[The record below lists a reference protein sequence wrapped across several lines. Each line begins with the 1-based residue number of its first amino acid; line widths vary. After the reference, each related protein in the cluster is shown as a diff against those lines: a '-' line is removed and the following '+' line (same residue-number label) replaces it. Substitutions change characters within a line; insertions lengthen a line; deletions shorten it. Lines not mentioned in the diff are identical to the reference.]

1 MWKTVHTDRPPCA
14 RALSC
19 QPSSSRRLNTAR
31 GMLAS
36 RSPRCWCCT
45 ADWAQAL
52 HAVSQCRD
60 ARARVG
66 GGSHHAASQSHLP
79 AVQSPFKEQSKS
91 LLHAAPRGVTV
102 ASSSTAARR
111 SIARHGHAGRAGA
124 ALYST
129 ILAARW
135 GNSSRIHRYQIYS
148 GTYHKAIAV
157 TAAADVSWHWSC
169 I

>member
-1 MWKTVHTDRPPCA
+1 
-14 RALSC
+14 
-19 QPSSSRRLNTAR
+19 
-31 GMLAS
+31 MLAS

-91 LLHAAPRGVTV
+91 LLHAAPKGVTV

-135 GNSSRIHRYQIYS
+135 GQFEQNSSIPDIAS

-157 TAAADVSWHWSC
+157 TADGTELALELHMMRARLARSLACAAAA
-169 I
+169 